1 MRKDAVNMAESE
13 GFEPYLPPL
22 CKLFLSIFKNS
33 DEKNLQPKTHGL
45 NAKT

>member
-13 GFEPYLPPL
+13 GFEPPL